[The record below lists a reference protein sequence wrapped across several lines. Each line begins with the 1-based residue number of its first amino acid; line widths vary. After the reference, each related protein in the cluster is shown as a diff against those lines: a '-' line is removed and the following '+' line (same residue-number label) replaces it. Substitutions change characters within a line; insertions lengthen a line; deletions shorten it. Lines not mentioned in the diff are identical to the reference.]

1 MTSARTQ
8 QQTSGPS
15 VQQHPEHSRAEGS
28 ARFLVVL
35 DADSTLIHDEVI
47 ELLAEEAG
55 ARAEVAEITER
66 AMRGELDFAQS
77 LRERVR
83 ALAGLPVSVFERV
96 GERIRVTDGV
106 PELVAGVQAAGGR
119 VGVVSGGFHELLDPL
134 GERLGLDH
142 WRANRLAV
150 RDGLLTGEVSGPIV
164 DAAAKAEALHEW
176 AAASGVPVRRTLAIG
191 DGANDLLMMA
201 EAGLSIAFNAKPRVR
216 AEADL
221 VIDRQDLAQVLPLL
235 GLRG

>member
-1 MTSARTQ
+1 MTSAHTH
-8 QQTSGPS
+8 TLSLPS
-15 VQQHPEHSRAEGS
+15 SPSERS

-55 ARAEVAEITER
+55 ARAEVTEITER

-96 GERIRVTDGV
+96 GQRIRVTDGV
-106 PELVAGVQAAGGR
+106 PELVAGVQAVGGR

-134 GERLGLDH
+134 GARLGLDH

-150 RDGLLTGEVSGPIV
+150 HGGVLTGEVEGPIV

-176 AAASGVPVRRTLAIG
+176 ALAADVPLRRTLAIG

-221 VIDRQDLAQVLPLL
+221 VVDRQDLSQILPLL